1 MSGDRIFIVKGR
13 RDSVCLISASF
24 LPFPC
29 FNFYLFLVSSK
40 CWLFG
45 NAGVDKTY
53 VSWKIFKAVSEHCTC
68 HSEQTPSEL
77 NHRLHVCVWAC
88 YSALLPTPVLVD
100 QFSCFLHYCTAAL
113 LHSTLLHVLLLC
125 VDIKMCVQN
134 TDIHCIGRLV
144 VIFSLFFF
152 TLCHRILLCFNEE
165 CRWFCS
171 ETFLPSP
178 DIDTESVMRWLTCLS
193 WLLGSGTISGSLR
206 LHLFDK

>member
-100 QFSCFLHYCTAAL
+100 QLSCFLHCCTAAL
-113 LHSTLLHVLLLC
+113 LHYCTPPCYMSCYFAWISKC
-125 VDIKMCVQN
+125 VFKLQIY
-134 TDIHCIGRLV
+134 IALV
-144 VIFSLFFF
+144 G
-152 TLCHRILLCFNEE
+152 
-165 CRWFCS
+165 W
-171 ETFLPSP
+171 
-178 DIDTESVMRWLTCLS
+178 
-193 WLLGSGTISGSLR
+193 
-206 LHLFDK
+206 

>member
-1 MSGDRIFIVKGR
+1 M
-13 RDSVCLISASF
+13 
-24 LPFPC
+24 
-29 FNFYLFLVSSK
+29 
-40 CWLFG
+40 
-45 NAGVDKTY
+45 DKTY

-144 VIFSLFFF
+144 VIFSLFLF